1 MSKGQHRKET
11 TVKWTLNLYVFSFNF
26 VFVFLFVTVVDV
38 VAIFA
43 LLCL

>member
-11 TVKWTLNLYVFSFNF
+11 TVKWKLNLYVFSFNF